1 MSEGQQ
7 TDIKQPQPSRQIQLP
22 QPQIHETAFIAP
34 GAVVIGNVTVG
45 ADVGIWYNATVRG
58 DRESIVIG
66 RGSNIQD
73 NAVVHLD
80 SHHPVIIGENV
91 TVGHGAIVHGCTVGD
106 NTLIGMGAIIMN
118 DAQIGRNCIVGAGAL
133 VTQGTQVPDNSLILG
148 NPAKIKRSVT
158 EAEIAENLH
167 NAGFYVEEAREY
179 KACLGAKTTHV
190 VEVTT
195 A

>member
-7 TDIKQPQPSRQIQLP
+7 TDIR

-118 DAQIGRNCIVGAGAL
+118 DARIGRNCIVGAGAL

-167 NAGFYVEEAREY
+167 NAAFYVEEAREY
-179 KACLGAKTTHV
+179 KACLGEKTAHVVKTT
-190 VEVTT
+190 T